1 MNKLSTE
8 LYNRAREIVTAEHD
22 VIEPGLLIDKLT
34 ELVAKQCIY
43 TIQIKV
49 IRDGSTPENLRS
61 WQHVRDMAERVEIQL
76 PIDDYGI

>member
-8 LYNRAREIVTAEHD
+8 LYNRAREIVSAEHG
-22 VIEPGLLIDKLT
+22 IITPGLLVNKLT
-34 ELVAKQCIY
+34 ELIVKQCIY

-61 WQHVRDMAERVEIQL
+61 WQHVRDIAERFEIQL